1 MRICGEGVGSGDL
14 FLLLK
19 FDRMIWEDG
28 GICRGLMEVDLF
40 LEVGVTARTFSGRV
54 GG

>member
-19 FDRMIWEDG
+19 FYRMIWENGGDLQRFDG
-28 GICRGLMEVDLF
+28 G
-40 LEVGVTARTFSGRV
+40 
-54 GG
+54 